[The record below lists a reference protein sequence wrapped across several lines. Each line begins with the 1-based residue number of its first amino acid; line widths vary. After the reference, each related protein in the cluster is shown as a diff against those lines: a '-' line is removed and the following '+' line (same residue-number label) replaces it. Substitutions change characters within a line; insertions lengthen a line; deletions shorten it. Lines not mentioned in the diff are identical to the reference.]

1 MNIKSKLHWDAKR
14 LAPPAILGGLAI
26 FYMVIASGFSDDG
39 SAQAPMLYG
48 GALLGLSV
56 LVFLLALVPGLKPA
70 PKFTRI
76 KHPAG
81 PFPWKTSLQIFGLI
95 VAFIALIFLLG
106 FYLAIPLFLL
116 VFLRWI
122 SGVSWLGAL
131 ICAAVSYG
139 FIWAIFSYF
148 LHLEVFTGYLSGFV

>member
-81 PFPWKTSLQIFGLI
+81 PFPWNLSVGILPRDSAFSVGFPALDFGCFLAWRI
-95 VAFIALIFLLG
+95 DLCRRFI
-106 FYLAIPLFLL
+106 
-116 VFLRWI
+116 R
-122 SGVSWLGAL
+122 
-131 ICAAVSYG
+131 
-139 FIWAIFSYF
+139 
-148 LHLEVFTGYLSGFV
+148 LHLGDLQLFPAS